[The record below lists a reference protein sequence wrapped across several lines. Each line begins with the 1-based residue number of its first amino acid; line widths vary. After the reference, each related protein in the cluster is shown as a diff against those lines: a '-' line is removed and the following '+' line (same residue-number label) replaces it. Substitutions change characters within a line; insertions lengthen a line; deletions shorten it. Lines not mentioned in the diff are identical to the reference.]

1 VYLRRTMM
9 LLTCTYAMHRCRV
22 HVPTPCSDVACVHTP
37 CNDVTHC
44 TYAMQCCCLCMQGHT
59 ALSLASMAG
68 HTQVA
73 KLLLLH
79 GADVRAKD
87 EDVSIFCLDGDPPLV
102 VSSCEH
108 KKPMRTLDH

>member
-1 VYLRRTMM
+1 
-9 LLTCTYAMHRCRV
+9 
-22 HVPTPCSDVACVHTP
+22 
-37 CNDVTHC
+37 
-44 TYAMQCCCLCMQGHT
+44 MQGHT

-79 GADVRAKD
+79 GADVEAKD
-87 EDVSIFCLDGDPPLV
+87 EDVSIFCSFGDPPSV

-108 KKPMRTLDH
+108 NTPESSWSLGLHS